1 MPKTIEDINKSFS
14 KVCENCI
21 YQQHCPYQD
30 KSACIELI
38 TIIMT
43 QKVIANIYKR
53 QITKTY
59 NENGEYICN
68 FILEYRDEKD
78 ERHLM
83 NVFVNNFEPYID
95 KDVVFYL
102 AEVEVYS
109 KQNVVYNSSNLYLNY
124 VKCIS
129 LVPLRSDEDIRN
141 AKESI
146 YRHYGKNFK

>member
-1 MPKTIEDINKSFS
+1 
-14 KVCENCI
+14 
-21 YQQHCPYQD
+21 
-30 KSACIELI
+30 
-38 TIIMT
+38 MT

-59 NENGEYICN
+59 NENGEYVCN
-68 FILEYRDEKD
+68 FILEYRDKKD

-83 NVFVNNFEPYID
+83 NVFVNNFEPYIG

-146 YRHYGKNFK
+146 YRHYGKDFK